1 MFFVRFHLLI
11 FVFLLNYEMLP
22 SPLIFVSHLRHLVF
36 FYSQTFVLHAELQ
49 VFSFLLNFFLHL
61 KLQSFFSPLTFVLH
75 LNVLDLDS
83 QGELKPVLLHFIVV
97 KQFLRENQTVDLLL
111 ILIFFPNFKSKF
123 RTP

>member
-1 MFFVRFHLLI
+1 
-11 FVFLLNYEMLP
+11 MLP

-61 KLQSFFSPLTFVLH
+61 KLQKFFSPLTFVLL

-83 QGELKPVLLHFIVV
+83 QGELKLVSLHFIVV

-111 ILIFFPNFKSKF
+111 MGQSMPCRLHRKWPPRIDFGCSSLFLL
-123 RTP
+123 T